1 MGSTAL
7 GLPRRIEDT
16 IEKLERGDIKVRVRS
31 SESDRIL
38 RRLSA
43 TQLGTNYTLFIS
55 TFILSGTL
63 LFVYGH
69 LKLAAI
75 ILCLALAPAWALF
88 RLMRRIDRLDK
99 MM

>member
-1 MGSTAL
+1 VGSTAL
-7 GLPRRIEDT
+7 GLPRRSEDT
-16 IEKLERGDIKVRVRS
+16 IEKLERGDIRVRVRS

-43 TQLGTNYTLFIS
+43 MQQGTNYTLFIS
-55 TFILSGTL
+55 TFILSATL
-63 LFVYGH
+63 LYVYGH

-75 ILCLALAPAWALF
+75 VLCLALAPAWALF
-88 RLMRRIDRLDK
+88 RLMRKSDRLDR